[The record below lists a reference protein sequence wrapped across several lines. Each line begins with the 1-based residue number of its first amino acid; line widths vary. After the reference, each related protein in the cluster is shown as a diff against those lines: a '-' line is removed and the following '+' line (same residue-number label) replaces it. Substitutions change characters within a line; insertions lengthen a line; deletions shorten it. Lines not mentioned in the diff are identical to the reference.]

1 MVNICGEDVNF
12 EFSFAENFEF
22 LSGSGNFLARSSA
35 QAFAIISV
43 VFQCFLIDLLACMAL
58 FAVIGTILLKPGFN

>member
-43 VFQCFLIDLLACMAL
+43 VFQCFLIDLLAWAL